1 MKKFKF
7 LRSAKIPSDLRR
19 YKMNGLQI
27 NSSKVYFS
35 VGMMLMLLVVAFASS
50 SMLDQVQAAPGDA
63 QYVESASIRSGY
75 CSASRS
81 LFHRAI
87 LQRLDFALSDGRGNA
102 LGLRSGDDPSENGV
116 HAINLQRLDFA
127 LSDGRGNALGLRS
140 GNELSKNEAHAM
152 NLQRLDFAL
161 SDGRG
166 NALGL
171 RDENISLA
179 YKVLAAICQD

>member
-1 MKKFKF
+1 MKYFKF
-7 LRSAKIPSDLRR
+7 LQSAQLPSDLRR
-19 YKMNGLQI
+19 YKMNNLQI
-27 NSSKVYFS
+27 KSSKVYYS
-35 VGMMLMLLVVAFASS
+35 IGMLLLLMVVAFSS
-50 SMLDQVQAAPGDA
+50 SVMYVQVRAAPGDA
-63 QYVESASIRSGY
+63 LPLESANIKSGY

-81 LFHRAI
+81 LVHRAI

-140 GNELSKNEAHAM
+140 GNELSENEAHAM
-152 NLQRLDFAL
+152 TLQRLDFAL

-171 RDENISLA
+171 RDGNISLA
-179 YKVLAAICQD
+179 YKVLAAICQY